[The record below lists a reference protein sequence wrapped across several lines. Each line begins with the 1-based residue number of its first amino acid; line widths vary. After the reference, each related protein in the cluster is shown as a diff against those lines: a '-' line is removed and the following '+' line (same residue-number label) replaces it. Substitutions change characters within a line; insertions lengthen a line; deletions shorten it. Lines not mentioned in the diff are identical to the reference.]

1 MDPNA
6 SRASRAA
13 KRIALNR
20 LVVARRRG
28 LIDRR
33 EYRLRRQLARRAET
47 MEELWFLLEDLNG
60 VGGGRDHWR
69 YGRWLGPVR
78 DGHELEIQRF
88 VGAVFLVGFLVVV
101 AAVVYAA
108 IVTVDA
114 FR

>member
-1 MDPNA
+1 MDPYA

-20 LVVARRRG
+20 LAVARRRR
-28 LIDRR
+28 LIDGR

-47 MEELWFLLEDLNG
+47 MAELRILLEDLDG
-60 VGGGRDHWR
+60 VAGGRDHWR

-78 DGHELEIQRF
+78 DGRELEIQRF
-88 VGAVFLVGFLVVV
+88 VGAVFLIGFLVVL

-108 IVTVDA
+108 IVTVEA